1 MVPVWV
7 PRGKGV
13 QAALCLKVGPAAH
26 DEDEGVS
33 ERRDA
38 KVEVLGPRNGY

>member
-1 MVPVWV
+1 M
-7 PRGKGV
+7 GAKGV
-13 QAALCLKVGPAAH
+13 QAALYLKVRPAAH

-38 KVEVLGPRNGY
+38 KMEVLDPRNGY